1 MKVASVRSIILG
13 SCVVLFGFALP
24 AFPVHAA
31 DSPDPKKLK
40 ESDVWF
46 DDYRFRD
53 GETLSRLRIH
63 YATLGSPHDNK
74 SGEID
79 NAVLLLH
86 WTGNSGASL
95 MTPTYM
101 QSLYSSGAPLDSNRY
116 FLIIPDNVGHGHS
129 SKPSDGL
136 KAKFPEYGYGDIVD
150 IQHKLIT
157 ETLGIKHLH
166 AIVGMSMGGMN
177 AWQWAEA
184 YPDQMDG
191 VMSVVALPVK
201 VSGRNKLWRQIA
213 INDIQSDP
221 EWEDGNYTSPPVG
234 LKRATEVIAMMIDGV
249 PHLQK
254 MIPSQE
260 AAQIFIDA
268 NDKRGGSI
276 DANDLLYSLKSSA
289 DYDPEPKL
297 FSVTTKVFVLDFDD
311 DEFNP
316 VSLHVLERLMPKVQH
331 GSFVVQAGTEN
342 SFGHLTMAHPELW
355 TSHVAT
361 FMREI
366 DNHER

>member
-1 MKVASVRSIILG
+1 MKATCVRSAILG
-13 SCVVLFGFALP
+13 FCAILYGIALLTLSGQ
-24 AFPVHAA
+24 AA
-31 DSPDPKKLK
+31 DPPDPTKLK
-40 ESDVWF
+40 ESDIWF
-46 DDYRFRD
+46 DGYRFRD
-53 GETLSRLRIH
+53 GETLSRLHIH
-63 YATLGSPHDNK
+63 YATLGNPHHNK

-86 WTGNSGASL
+86 WTGNSSDSL

-101 QSLYSSGAPLDSNRY
+101 RSLYSSGAPLDSGRY

-136 KAKFPEYGYGDIVD
+136 KAKFPQYGYGDIVD
-150 IQHKLIT
+150 IQHKLVT
-157 ETLGIKHLH
+157 ETLGIQHLH
-166 AIVGMSMGGMN
+166 AILGMSMGGMN

-184 YPDQMDG
+184 YPDRMDG

-221 EWEDGNYTSPPVG
+221 EWDNGNYTSPPVG

-254 MIPSQE
+254 MIPNQE
-260 AAQIFIDA
+260 AAQLFIDGIA
-268 NDKRGGSI
+268 KRSGSI

-289 DYDPEPKL
+289 DYDPEPNL
-297 FSVTTKVFVLDFDD
+297 SSITTKVFVIDFDD

-316 VSLHVLERLMPKVQH
+316 VSLHVLERLMPTVRH
-331 GSFVVQAGTEN
+331 GSFVIQAGTEN

-355 TSHVAT
+355 ASHVAT